1 MKKILILGSAP
12 DAIEAKNW
20 KSNIFSE
27 IVVINNAWKI
37 RKDWSYCIFPT
48 DFPLDRRPVPVKNQK
63 LISAK
68 EYVKEQ
74 NKFGGFVYAGGTM
87 AFTAAYWSLAKLNP
101 DVLFF
106 LGCDMIYQGKNTHF
120 YGKGNPDP
128 LREDISLRS
137 LIAKSARLEAIAS
150 KNNCIIFNLSKKKL
164 SNLIFRKAEIEK
176 VKQKENFKKRNFKF
190 NEIDKAL
197 MMEKKLNYFIED
209 GKYWKHQEKFEVSKI
224 DEIDKLWISS
234 VK

>member
-12 DAIEAKNW
+12 DVIESKSW
-20 KSNIFSE
+20 ESNIFSE
-27 IVVINNAWKI
+27 ILVINNAWKI
-37 RKDWSYCIFPT
+37 RNDWSYCIFPT
-48 DFPLDRRPVPVKNQK
+48 DFPLNKRPKPSSNQK
-63 LISAK
+63 LISAE

-87 AFTAAYWSLAKLNP
+87 AFTAAYWSLAKLSP

-106 LGCDMIYQGKNTHF
+106 LGCDMIYEGNKTHF

-150 KNNCIIFNLSKKKL
+150 THNCKIFNLSKKKV
-164 SNLIFRKAEIEK
+164 SNLIFRKVKIEQ
-176 VKQKENFKKRNFKF
+176 VKYKENFEKRNFKT
-190 NEIDKAL
+190 NKIVKAL
-197 MMEKKLNYFIED
+197 ELEKKLNYFIED
-209 GKYWKHQEKFEVSKI
+209 GKYWKHQKEFEISKI
-224 DEIDKLWISS
+224 DKIDKLWKSS
-234 VK
+234 IK